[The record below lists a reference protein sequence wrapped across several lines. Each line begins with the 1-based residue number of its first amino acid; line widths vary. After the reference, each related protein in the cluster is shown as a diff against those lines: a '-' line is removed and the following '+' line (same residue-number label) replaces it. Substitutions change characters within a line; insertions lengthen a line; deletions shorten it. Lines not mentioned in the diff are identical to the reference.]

1 MVDPPRIEL
10 GFHLCKRWVLPLNY
24 EPMSKILKNCLNC
37 NKEFYTEQRYID
49 RGHGKYCS
57 QRCSSTY
64 YQNSLPKKKPN
75 CICAVCKT
83 AIYKNASEKE
93 NSKSGLFFCN
103 RKCKEKGQSL
113 NFGLKEI
120 QPKHYGTAKK
130 DDVYHY
136 RRIAF
141 NAYDKTKCSLCGY
154 SSHPEI
160 LVVHHKD
167 KNRMND
173 SVDNLQ
179 VLCPNCHEIVH
190 RMWSE
195 LVRIPYLNSPIV

>member
-1 MVDPPRIEL
+1 MVDTPRIEL
-10 GFHLCKRWVLPLNY
+10 GIHPCKGCVLPLNY
-24 EPMSKILKNCLNC
+24 EPMNKIPKNCLNC

-57 QRCSSTY
+57 QKCSSTY
-64 YQNSLPKKKPN
+64 YQNSLPKNQPN
-75 CICAVCKT
+75 CVCAVCSIPFYRSDFRKT
-83 AIYKNASEKE
+83 K
-93 NSKSGLFFCN
+93 SKSGIYFCN
-103 RKCKEKGQSL
+103 RKCKDLGQTL
-113 NFGLKEI
+113 NFGIKEI
-120 QPKHYGTAKK
+120 MPKHFGTAKK
-130 DDVYHY
+130 DASGHY
-136 RRIAF
+136 RRVAF
-141 NAYDKTKCSLCGY
+141 NAHDKTKCNLCGY

-190 RMWSE
+190 RM
-195 LVRIPYLNSPIV
+195 